1 MTEKLERLTE
11 AEQRELDEL
20 SKQTNDASL
29 DRFLELLRR
38 GAVSP
43 DGTPWSEHDLRESIK
58 RLRPDFTPEQ
68 IEMFVRGR

>member
-1 MTEKLERLTE
+1 MTDKFERLTE

-29 DRFLELLRR
+29 DRFFELLRR
-38 GAVSP
+38 EAVNP

-58 RLRPDFTPEQ
+58 RLRPDFAPEQ